1 MSKNTMNKN
10 TMSKNTISNTDKTNN
25 CNNTYCGV
33 LLDKKINNSFS
44 KHEKEVKIFIKKSK
58 TRKFKNKMEK
68 EMFKTLTKKISQKEK
83 NKSLEDSRKQC
94 KELFCNIGCKDTLLE
109 PNSLSKKFVKD
120 NKIIIDLM
128 KKSRK
133 ELFGN
138 KTNVLDN
145 NFYNKLPKKTNN
157 KLRQKGAISMCSQ
170 YHFEK
175 VWP

>member
-1 MSKNTMNKN
+1 
-10 TMSKNTISNTDKTNN
+10 
-25 CNNTYCGV
+25 
-33 LLDKKINNSFS
+33 
-44 KHEKEVKIFIKKSK
+44 
-58 TRKFKNKMEK
+58 
-68 EMFKTLTKKISQKEK
+68 
-83 NKSLEDSRKQC
+83 
-94 KELFCNIGCKDTLLE
+94 
-109 PNSLSKKFVKD
+109 
-120 NKIIIDLM
+120 M

-157 KLRQKGAISMCSQ
+157 KLRQKGTISMCSQ